1 MSRADRCARRTHG
14 PRAGTGCGLD
24 EFEFEFEPADQP
36 GFTQGK
42 GLPAGRSCMSTA
54 RYEFLFT
61 VPIADLVRPPEHRNV
76 YQQTVKG

>member
-1 MSRADRCARRTHG
+1 MRAADARPEGRH
-14 PRAGTGCGLD
+14 RLRFEF